1 MSYFKIPNSPKRQQ
15 QHHNIKTND
24 KMVVVQA

>member
-1 MSYFKIPNSPKRQQ
+1 MLFMSYFKNPNSPKRQQ

-24 KMVVVQA
+24 K